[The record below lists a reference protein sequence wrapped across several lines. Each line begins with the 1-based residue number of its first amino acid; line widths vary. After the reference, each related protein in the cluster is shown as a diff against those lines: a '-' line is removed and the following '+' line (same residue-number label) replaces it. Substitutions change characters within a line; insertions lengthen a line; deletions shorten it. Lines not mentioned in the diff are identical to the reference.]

1 MRIIEVI
8 QIRKATPHFR
18 TRYRCKKTRNNQTS
32 QKLQE
37 NLTRRKKRTKYLPK
51 TKKKILYAKSY
62 TIIYK
67 IHMISKEQEK

>member
-37 NLTRRKKRTKYLPK
+37 NSTRRKKRTKYLPK
-51 TKKKILYAKSY
+51 AKKNNTLCQ
-62 TIIYK
+62 IIHY
-67 IHMISKEQEK
+67 HLQNPHDF

>member
-1 MRIIEVI
+1 MRSIEVI

-51 TKKKILYAKSY
+51 AKKILYVKSY